1 MSFENHTWAG
11 DLVSDAQ
18 SLLHDIGYLD
28 FGTGVGSKL
37 HGFGANITKYKAALE
52 KGDVAAAKQ
61 ART

>member
-1 MSFENHTWAG
+1 
-11 DLVSDAQ
+11 
-18 SLLHDIGYLD
+18 LLHDIGYLD